1 MHSIKPQIDDSWAEL
16 LQTEFQVSYFAELKA
31 FLLQERASHT
41 VFPPG
46 PLIFS
51 AFNRTPVH
59 RVKAVILGQDPYHG
73 KGQAH
78 GLCFS
83 VNDGVRHPPSLQNI
97 FKEMKDDLGTPIPS
111 SGDLGKWADN
121 GALLLNA
128 TLTVRE
134 KEPGSHQ
141 GHGWERFTDAAI
153 ARLSEKRSGLVFLL
167 WGSFAQQKEPL
178 IAKDRDHLVLKAP
191 HPSPFSAHKG
201 FFGCRHFSRTNA
213 FLRARG
219 EEPIDWS
226 LS

>member
-1 MHSIKPQIDDSWAEL
+1 MGSIKPQIDDSWAEL
-16 LQTEFQVSYFAELKA
+16 LQTEFRDSYFSDLKA
-31 FLLQERASHT
+31 FLLKERSEHT

-51 AFNRTPVH
+51 AFDRTPVQ

-83 VNDGVRHPPSLQNI
+83 VSDGVRHPPSLQNI
-97 FKEMKDDLGTPIPS
+97 FKELKDDLGIPIPN
-111 SGDLGKWADN
+111 SGNLGKWADN
-121 GALLLNA
+121 GVLLLNA

-141 GHGWERFTDAAI
+141 GRGWERFTDAAM
-153 ARLSEKRSGLVFLL
+153 ARLSEKRTGLVFLL
-167 WGSFAQQKEPL
+167 WGSFAQQKEAL
-178 IAKDRDHLVLKAP
+178 IAKDRDHLILKAP

-213 FLRARG
+213 FLSEHG
-219 EEPIDWS
+219 EGPIDWS
-226 LS
+226 LI

>member
-1 MHSIKPQIDDSWAEL
+1 MHSIKPQIDDSWAEI
-16 LQTEFQVSYFAELKA
+16 LQTEFQASYFAELKA

-178 IAKDRDHLVLKAP
+178 IAKDRGHLVLKAP

>member
-1 MHSIKPQIDDSWAEL
+1 MGSIKPQIDDSWAEL
-16 LQTEFQVSYFAELKA
+16 LQTEFRDSYFSDLKA
-31 FLLQERASHT
+31 FLLKERSEHT

-51 AFNRTPVH
+51 AFDRTPVH

-97 FKEMKDDLGTPIPS
+97 FKELKDDLGIPIPN
-111 SGDLGKWADN
+111 SGNLGKWADN
-121 GALLLNA
+121 GVLLLNA

-141 GHGWERFTDAAI
+141 GRGWERFTDAAM
-153 ARLSEKRSGLVFLL
+153 ARLSEKRTGLVFML

-178 IAKDRDHLVLKAP
+178 IAKDRDHLILKAP

-201 FFGCRHFSRTNA
+201 FFGCRHFSQTNT
-213 FLRARG
+213 FLSEHG
-219 EEPIDWS
+219 EGPIDWS
-226 LS
+226 LI

>member
-1 MHSIKPQIDDSWAEL
+1 MSSIKPQIDDSWAEL
-16 LQTEFQVSYFAELKA
+16 LQTEFRDSYFEDLKA
-31 FLLQERASHT
+31 FLLKERGEHT

-51 AFNRTPVH
+51 AFDRTPVH

-83 VNDGVRHPPSLQNI
+83 VSDGVRHPPSLQNI
-97 FKEMKDDLGTPIPS
+97 FKELKDDLGIPIPT
-111 SGDLGKWADN
+111 SGNLGKWADY
-121 GALLLNA
+121 GVLLLNA

-141 GHGWERFTDAAI
+141 GRGWERFTDAAM
-153 ARLSEKRSGLVFLL
+153 ARLSEKRTGLVFML
-167 WGSFAQQKEPL
+167 WGSFAQQKEAL
-178 IAKDRDHLVLKAP
+178 IARDRDHLILKAP

-213 FLRARG
+213 FLCEHG
-219 EEPIDWS
+219 EGPIDWS
-226 LS
+226 LT

>member
-16 LQTEFQVSYFAELKA
+16 LQTEFQASYFADLKA

-97 FKEMKDDLGTPIPS
+97 FKELNDDLGIPIPT
-111 SGDLGKWADN
+111 SGNLEKWADR
-121 GALLLNA
+121 GVLLLNA

-141 GHGWERFTDAAI
+141 GRGWERFTDTAM
-153 ARLSEKRSGLVFLL
+153 ARLSEKRTGLVFLL

-178 IAKDRDHLVLKAP
+178 IAKDRDHLILKAP

-201 FFGCRHFSRTNA
+201 FFGCRHFSQTNT
-213 FLRARG
+213 FLSEHG
-219 EEPIDWS
+219 EGPIDWS
-226 LS
+226 LI

>member
-16 LQTEFQVSYFAELKA
+16 LQTEFQASYFAELKA

-178 IAKDRDHLVLKAP
+178 IAKDRGHLVLKAP

-201 FFGCRHFSRTNA
+201 FLGCRHFSRTNA

-219 EEPIDWS
+219 EGPIDWS

>member
-1 MHSIKPQIDDSWAEL
+1 MGSIKPQIDDSWAEL
-16 LQTEFQVSYFAELKA
+16 LQTEFRDSYFSDLKA
-31 FLLQERASHT
+31 FLLKERSEHT

-51 AFNRTPVH
+51 AFDRTPVH

-97 FKEMKDDLGTPIPS
+97 FKELKDDLGIPIPN
-111 SGDLGKWADN
+111 SGNLGKWADN
-121 GALLLNA
+121 GVLLLNA

-141 GHGWERFTDAAI
+141 GRGWERFTDAAM
-153 ARLSEKRSGLVFLL
+153 ARLSEKRTGLVFML
-167 WGSFAQQKEPL
+167 WGSFAQQKEAL
-178 IAKDRDHLVLKAP
+178 IAKEIGR
-191 HPSPFSAHKG
+191 AHV
-201 FFGCRHFSRTNA
+201 
-213 FLRARG
+213 
-219 EEPIDWS
+219 
-226 LS
+226 

>member
-1 MHSIKPQIDDSWAEL
+1 MGSIKPQIDDSWAEL
-16 LQTEFQVSYFAELKA
+16 LQTEFRDSYFSDLKA
-31 FLLQERASHT
+31 FLLKERSEHT

-51 AFNRTPVH
+51 AFDRTPVH

-97 FKEMKDDLGTPIPS
+97 FKELKDDLGIPIPN
-111 SGDLGKWADN
+111 SGNLGKWADN
-121 GALLLNA
+121 GVLLLNA

-141 GHGWERFTDAAI
+141 GRGWERFTDAAM
-153 ARLSEKRSGLVFLL
+153 ARLSEKRTGLVFML
-167 WGSFAQQKEPL
+167 WGSFAQQKEAL
-178 IAKDRDHLVLKAP
+178 IAKDRDHLILKAP

-201 FFGCRHFSRTNA
+201 FFGCRHFSQTNT
-213 FLRARG
+213 FLSEHG
-219 EEPIDWS
+219 EGPIDWS
-226 LS
+226 LI

>member
-1 MHSIKPQIDDSWAEL
+1 MGSIKPQIDDSWAEL
-16 LQTEFQVSYFAELKA
+16 LQTEFRDSYFSDLKA
-31 FLLQERASHT
+31 FLLKERNEHT

-51 AFNRTPVH
+51 AFDRTPVQ

-83 VNDGVRHPPSLQNI
+83 VSDGVRHPPSLQNI
-97 FKEMKDDLGTPIPS
+97 FKELKDDLGIPIPN
-111 SGDLGKWADN
+111 SGNLGKWADN
-121 GALLLNA
+121 GVLLLNA

-141 GHGWERFTDAAI
+141 GRGWERFTDAAM
-153 ARLSEKRSGLVFLL
+153 ARLSEKRTGLVFLL
-167 WGSFAQQKEPL
+167 WGSFAQQKEAL
-178 IAKDRDHLVLKAP
+178 IAKDRDHLILKAP

-201 FFGCRHFSRTNA
+201 FFGCRHFSQTNT
-213 FLRARG
+213 FLSEHG
-219 EEPIDWS
+219 EGPIDWS
-226 LS
+226 LI

>member
-1 MHSIKPQIDDSWAEL
+1 MGSIKPQIDDSWAEL
-16 LQTEFQVSYFAELKA
+16 LQTEFRDSYFSDLKA
-31 FLLQERASHT
+31 FLLKERSEHT

-51 AFNRTPVH
+51 AFDRTPVH

-97 FKEMKDDLGTPIPS
+97 FKELNDDLGIPIPT
-111 SGDLGKWADN
+111 SGNLEKWADR
-121 GALLLNA
+121 GVLLLNA

-141 GHGWERFTDAAI
+141 GRGWERFTDTAM
-153 ARLSEKRSGLVFLL
+153 ARLSEKRTGLVFLL
-167 WGSFAQQKEPL
+167 WGSFAQQKEQL
-178 IAKDRDHLVLKAP
+178 IAKDRDHLILKAP

-213 FLRARG
+213 FLSQHG
-219 EEPIDWS
+219 EGPIDWS
-226 LS
+226 LI